1 MEQERQAV
9 LDVWTEL
16 RKSKNLEELRE
27 NYDRWGEAFGVP
39 AGVSVATVQIG
50 HCAAEWLEAKEASRN
65 VVLYFHGGGYS
76 TGSLRSHRHL
86 GGHIAKQ
93 FGGRV
98 LLLEYRLS
106 PDHIFPA
113 ALDDA
118 LAAYAYLRD
127 DIKIPAGRIC
137 LMGDSAGGNLVILTL
152 LALRDRGLPLP
163 SSGVC
168 ISPWTDYHGESPSGF
183 SKADV
188 DPVMVRERSMAV
200 AKDYFAGT
208 DMRQPP
214 ATILDA
220 DLKGLPPLLIQVGSE
235 EVLLDDSTR
244 LATRAAHDDVAV
256 TLEVWPRMA
265 HVFPHF
271 YPILELGR
279 QAIDQAAT
287 FMTRH
292 FISDD
297 ATSSRN

>member
-9 LDVWTEL
+9 LDIWTGL
-16 RKSKNLEELRE
+16 RASKSLAELRE
-27 NYDRWGEAFGVP
+27 NYDSWGEAHGVS
-39 AGVSVATVQIG
+39 AGVSVSTVQIG
-50 HCAAEWLEAKEASRN
+50 HCAAEWLEAENASAN

-86 GGHIAKQ
+86 GAQIAKV

-98 LLLEYRLS
+98 LLLEYRLA

-113 ALDDA
+113 ALDDS
-118 LAAYAYLRD
+118 LAAYAYLRAECQLAPSQ
-127 DIKIPAGRIC
+127 IS
-137 LMGDSAGGNLVILTL
+137 LMGDSAGGNLVMVTL

-163 SSGVC
+163 ASGVC

-183 SKADV
+183 SKADI
-188 DPVMVRERSMAV
+188 DPVMVRERSMQV
-200 AKDYFAGT
+200 AQDYFAAT
-208 DMRQPP
+208 DMRKPP

-271 YPILELGR
+271 FPILELGR

-287 FMTRH
+287 FLNRH
-292 FISDD
+292 F
-297 ATSSRN
+297 R